1 MKIKKSDVAVIR
13 EAELEGLVVRM
24 VSGLALKENEI
35 SKVLGDYFRESL
47 PNHQDIFIE
56 EDGEEILDSINRYI
70 KENNIDKRFLSFPLS
85 SGTNIYLVPIGKNI
99 QLKVTAIDEYYGD
112 GVYAKCVEINSFL
125 INANTTKADVDKLI
139 FFTKMFLQL

>member
-1 MKIKKSDVAVIR
+1 
-13 EAELEGLVVRM
+13 M

-47 PNHQDIFIE
+47 PNHQEIFIE

-85 SGTNIYLVPIGKNI
+85 SGANIYLVPISKNL

-125 INANTTKADVDKLI
+125 INENTTKADIDRLI